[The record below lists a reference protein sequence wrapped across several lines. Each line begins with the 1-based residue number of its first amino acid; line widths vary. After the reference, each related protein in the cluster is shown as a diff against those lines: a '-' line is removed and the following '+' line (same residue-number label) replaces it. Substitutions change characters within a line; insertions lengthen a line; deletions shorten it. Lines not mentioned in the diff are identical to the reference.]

1 MLRSHLKLAWKVLLR
16 RKFFTAISLV
26 GISLTLVVLSVATAM
41 IDGVVAPRPPETRLD
56 RTLGIYVVGMIGPQ
70 FRRTGFAGYGFL
82 DRYARDLPGV
92 EEESFASVAKPVVS
106 YVEGQRVRSF
116 LKLADASFWRVL
128 DFDFVEGG
136 PFGDAEVE
144 AGSRV
149 AVINRT
155 TRLRFFGSGEAV
167 GRPIEI
173 DGRRFR
179 VVGVVDDVPVV
190 RLASFADVWVP
201 LTTARSDGYRSEMVG
216 DFSGL
221 LLASDR
227 SRFPQIKAEVASR
240 FRDAQVPDPRQF
252 ETMVGGADTVVEG
265 VARFL
270 GSDPAE
276 SRPRV
281 LLVILGGAALAFML
295 LPAINL
301 VNLNLSR
308 ILERASEIGVRK
320 AFGAS
325 SRALVGQ
332 FLVENV
338 LLTLIG
344 GAIGLA
350 VSALVLGAINRSGV
364 IAYADFTVNL
374 RVFAWGMA
382 LAVIFGLVSGVY
394 PAWRMSRLQPA
405 AALAGR
411 S

>member
-1 MLRSHLKLAWKVLLR
+1 
-16 RKFFTAISLV
+16 
-26 GISLTLVVLSVATAM
+26 
-41 IDGVVAPRPPETRLD
+41 
-56 RTLGIYVVGMIGPQ
+56 
-70 FRRTGFAGYGFL
+70 
-82 DRYARDLPGV
+82 
-92 EEESFASVAKPVVS
+92 
-106 YVEGQRVRSF
+106 
-116 LKLADASFWRVL
+116 
-128 DFDFVEGG
+128 
-136 PFGDAEVE
+136 
-144 AGSRV
+144 
-149 AVINRT
+149 
-155 TRLRFFGSGEAV
+155 
-167 GRPIEI
+167 
-173 DGRRFR
+173 

-216 DFSGL
+216 DFIGL

-252 ETMVGGADTVVEG
+252 EKMVGGADTVVEG

-332 FLVENV
+332 NLVENV

-382 LAVIFGLVSGVY
+382 LAVVFGLVSGVY